1 MYFYSSQSAR
11 VDLKPKNMLFDS
23 LLLLGEFGFLITC
36 LQIPSYSNMMGQ
48 NKYERKWTA
57 PFTKI
62 WGSLQSDLRY

>member
-48 NKYERKWTA
+48 NKYERK
-57 PFTKI
+57 
-62 WGSLQSDLRY
+62 